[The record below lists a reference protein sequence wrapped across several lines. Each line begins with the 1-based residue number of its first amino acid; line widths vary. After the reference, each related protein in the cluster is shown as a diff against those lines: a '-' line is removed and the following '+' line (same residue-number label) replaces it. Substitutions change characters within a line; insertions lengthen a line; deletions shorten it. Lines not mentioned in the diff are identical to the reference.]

1 MSQFSLEQKILTAP
15 NVLAQ
20 DLAGESVLLNI
31 KTEQY
36 FSLDDIGTRM
46 WQTLIEKDSIQSAI
60 DALQVE
66 YQVEPELLQKDVK
79 NLIEELLANELVEVS
94 NS

>member
-1 MSQFSLEQKILTAP
+1 M
-15 NVLAQ
+15 AQ
-20 DLAGESVLLNI
+20 DLAGQSVLLNI
-31 KTEQY
+31 QTEQY
-36 FSLDDIGTRM
+36 FSLDDVGTRM
-46 WQTLIEKDSIQSAI
+46 WQTLIDKDSIQSAI

>member
-1 MSQFSLEQKILTAP
+1 MLQFSLEQKISTAP

-31 KTEQY
+31 QTEQY
-36 FSLDDIGTRM
+36 FSLDDIGTQM
-46 WQTLIEKDSIQSAI
+46 WQTLIEKDSIQTAI

-66 YQVEPELLQKDVK
+66 YNVEPELLQKDVK

>member
-1 MSQFSLEQKILTAP
+1 MLQFSLEQKISIAP

-31 KTEQY
+31 QTEQY
-36 FSLDDIGTRM
+36 FSLDDIGTQM
-46 WQTLIEKDSIQSAI
+46 WQTLIEKDSIQTAI

-66 YQVEPELLQKDVK
+66 YNVEPELLQKDVK

>member
-1 MSQFSLEQKILTAP
+1 SQFSLEQKISTAP

-20 DLAGESVLLNI
+20 DLAGQSVLLNI
-31 KTEQY
+31 QTEQY
-36 FSLDDIGTRM
+36 FSLDDVGTRM
-46 WQTLIEKDSIQSAI
+46 WQTLIDKDSIQSAI

>member
-1 MSQFSLEQKILTAP
+1 MSQFSLEQKVSSSS

-20 DLAGESVLLNI
+20 DLAGQSVLLNLQ
-31 KTEQY
+31 TEEY
-36 FSLDDIGTRM
+36 YALDDIGTKM

-79 NLIEELLANELVEVS
+79 NLIKELLANELVEVS

>member
-1 MSQFSLEQKILTAP
+1 
-15 NVLAQ
+15 
-20 DLAGESVLLNI
+20 
-31 KTEQY
+31 
-36 FSLDDIGTRM
+36 M
-46 WQTLIEKDSIQSAI
+46 WQTLIEKDSIQIAI

-66 YQVEPELLQKDVK
+66 YNVEPEKIQQDIE